1 MSRHAGEDDPEATG
15 PEPGLTSQVVAVGV
29 GHDCGADAVER
40 SLVRQELLAGRV
52 LLRRS
57 RLQDDAPRQAAVELT
72 IEGRQC
78 EEGAE
83 RLGAHDVVAA
93 AVPDPRQGVVLAED
107 RDGGD
112 LVAVGGRTD
121 LSAQCGLQPEDAVV
135 MRDAVTIQ
143 EGPNRRHGV
152 MLVPPGLRMVVD
164 VVGQLQ
170 QLGAQV
176 LEQPAEALAPLGRG
190 ALAGLE
196 SRRRGQNGRPLL
208 RLGAHVLGVSR
219 RRGGRQSG
227 TRTRP

>member
-1 MSRHAGEDDPEATG
+1 
-15 PEPGLTSQVVAVGV
+15 
-29 GHDCGADAVER
+29 
-40 SLVRQELLAGRV
+40 
-52 LLRRS
+52 
-57 RLQDDAPRQAAVELT
+57 
-72 IEGRQC
+72 
-78 EEGAE
+78 
-83 RLGAHDVVAA
+83 
-93 AVPDPRQGVVLAED
+93 
-107 RDGGD
+107 
-112 LVAVGGRTD
+112 
-121 LSAQCGLQPEDAVV
+121 